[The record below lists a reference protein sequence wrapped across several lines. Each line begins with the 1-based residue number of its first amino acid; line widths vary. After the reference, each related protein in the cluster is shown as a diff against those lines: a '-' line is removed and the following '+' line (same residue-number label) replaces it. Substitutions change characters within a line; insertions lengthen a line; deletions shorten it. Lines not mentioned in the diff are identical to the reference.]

1 MKKTDL
7 LFLGILSAVFLIAFG
22 IVNLLEAT
30 QATGELYAKVFYQ
43 DQLVLMIDLKT
54 NEFVLYNSPYQNQID
69 TGRASE
75 GIFYVP
81 GTTTVDMDGLYATD
95 TYARDRQIV
104 GIKLVVDDAKI
115 RVAYQESP
123 RDYCEL
129 QSPTDSR
136 MRPLVCLP
144 NELLV
149 SVYTDMTTDE
159 FIPDTILE

>member
-1 MKKTDL
+1 M
-7 LFLGILSAVFLIAFG
+7 
-22 IVNLLEAT
+22 N
-30 QATGELYAKVFYQ
+30 
-43 DQLVLMIDLKT
+43 
-54 NEFVLYNSPYQNQID
+54 
-69 TGRASE
+69 
-75 GIFYVP
+75 
-81 GTTTVDMDGLYATD
+81 GLYATD
-95 TYARDRQIV
+95 VYARDRQIV